1 MDSVGSRKKNGG
13 TKGEGRER
21 KGRSRGRGRE
31 EEEDREIM
39 NLISMQFRNNSQTC
53 FLRSL

>member
-21 KGRSRGRGRE
+21 KGRGGRRGRE
-31 EEEDREIM
+31 EEEDRELM
-39 NLISMQFRNNSQTC
+39 NLLSMQFRNNSNVC
-53 FLRSL
+53 FLYSL